1 MKTQVKYGLITALC
15 LLISFWGTSQA
26 PQKMSFQSVLRNANN
41 TIIAKCVVGL
51 RISILQGSATGS
63 VIFAETQVGNTDN
76 NGLISLQIGTG
87 KTTSGSFAN
96 IDWSEGPYF
105 IKTEADPLG
114 GDNYSIM
121 GSSEL
126 LSVPYALYAINSDFN
141 PLLGTST
148 DLIDLATLNIG
159 QEFSLTIT
167 KDLTFGTIGHVL
179 VFDAFKNHFEGTILA
194 YDQVTGVLKIKISE
208 ILGSLKSDLWKVKIN
223 GTRGYDG
230 SIGPSGLTGIQ
241 GPMGLMGSIG
251 PKGITGSIGPAGA
264 NGRDGAQGAIG
275 ATGRIGVTGAT
286 GSVGPAGPS
295 GGLTGPIGPTGATG
309 ATGTIGATGPQGIPG
324 ASGGE
329 SAIIAGAT
337 SQYYRGDKTWQT
349 LNASSVGLSN
359 VENTNDANKIV
370 STAGQTALNLKANLA
385 SPTFTGIPLSATAP
399 TGTNTTQIATTA
411 FVLANSNNY
420 YSVTA
425 GTEISTRSATD
436 IGATGVTLSPA
447 GGKYLVQFN
456 GQFIIEPVNTVQMGI
471 DLDNTYASLVAKP
484 ATNTTHAATYGS
496 GEILTPGVYTHAGA
510 VTSNGILNLDAQ
522 GNPNAEFIFRM
533 AGAFSMGASA
543 SIVLQN
549 GASACNVFII
559 AEGAISIGAGSIIR
573 GKLLANTG
581 AINLGAS
588 TNLIGSLYSK
598 TGALGI
604 DNATLTRSTGCAT
617 TFGTLENFALYTK
630 TGSISNSAISTV
642 MGDIASNLGSISG
655 FTSGMVNGTIFTA
668 GTTDSFANFSIYQN
682 GIPIPYTNRMITT
695 SNKIT
700 SQVSLQSIATTADG
714 DVVDVRWNIGSGT
727 LKLQNRTFTLQSIR

>member
-15 LLISFWGTSQA
+15 LLISYWGTSQA

-51 RISILQGSATGS
+51 RISILQGSAYGS

-87 KTTSGSFAN
+87 KTTSGSFTN

-251 PKGITGSIGPAGA
+251 PKGITGSMGPAGA
-264 NGRDGAQGAIG
+264 NGRDGAQGA
-275 ATGRIGVTGAT
+275 
-286 GSVGPAGPS
+286 
-295 GGLTGPIGPTGATG
+295 
-309 ATGTIGATGPQGIPG
+309 IGATGPQGIPG

-385 SPTFTGIPLSATAP
+385 SPTFSGIPLSATAP

-471 DLDNTYASLVAKP
+471 DLDNTHASLVAKP

-604 DNATLTRSTGCAT
+604 DNATLTRSTGCVT

-630 TGSISNSAISTV
+630 TGAISNSAISTV
-642 MGDIASNLGSISG
+642 TGDIASNLGSISG

-700 SQVSLQSIATTADG
+700 SQVSLQGIATTADG

-727 LKLQNRTFTLQSIR
+727 LKLQNRIFTLQRIR